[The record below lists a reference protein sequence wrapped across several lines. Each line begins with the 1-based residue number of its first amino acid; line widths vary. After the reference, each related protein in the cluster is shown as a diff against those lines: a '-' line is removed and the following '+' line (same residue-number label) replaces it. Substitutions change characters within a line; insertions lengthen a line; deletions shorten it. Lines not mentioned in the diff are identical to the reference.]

1 MKLNSTKIPI
11 ISVTIV
17 IALWVATPFVVE
29 MLHSNLVD
37 RGQFGD
43 LYGSI
48 NALFSGL
55 AFAGVIIA
63 ILLQRQEL
71 QLQREE
77 LAANRIELA
86 RSADAQEQTQRAMQ
100 ETIYAQSFKT
110 AVDILQSDAT
120 RAARGV
126 ILELQ
131 EKQILLTSEHWSAA
145 ERVCHTYDSVGIL
158 VKQKML
164 PIEFIADSWGDSLR
178 RTWEILKPFVEKKRE
193 EKNSLEYWDDYEFL
207 ATEALKFQQR
217 GTSKETK

>member
-1 MKLNSTKIPI
+1 MKFNHVKISALSLVVVLALW
-11 ISVTIV
+11 SVTPFIV
-17 IALWVATPFVVE
+17 GTLYSSLAE
-29 MLHSNLVD
+29 

-77 LAANRIELA
+77 LAATRIELA
-86 RSADAQEQTQRAMQ
+86 RSADAQESTQRAMQ
-100 ETIYAQSFKT
+100 ETIYAQTFKT

-126 ILELQ
+126 ILQLE
-131 EKQILLTSEHWSAA
+131 ERKESLTPEHHAAA

-158 VKQKML
+158 VKQRML

-178 RTWEILKPFVEKKRE
+178 RTWEVLEPFVEQKRE
-193 EKNSLEYWDDYEFL
+193 KKASMEYWDDYEFL
-207 ATEALKFQQR
+207 AKEARAFQR
-217 GTSKETK
+217 RNRSGAA